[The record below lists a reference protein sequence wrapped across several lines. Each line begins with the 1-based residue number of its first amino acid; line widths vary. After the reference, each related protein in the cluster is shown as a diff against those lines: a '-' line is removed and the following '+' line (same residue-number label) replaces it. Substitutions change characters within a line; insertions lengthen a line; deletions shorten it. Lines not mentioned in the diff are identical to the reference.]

1 MDTLRNF
8 LILFFMVSVTLSSCS
23 GTADVNSTSDTIFK
37 KNLQSSKGREMRS
50 YIGMIGCA
58 VKYDFSCFLNVAE
71 DYLEMQK
78 TELLAEADAE
88 ALQSSGRSDPESK
101 PSYLASIIGKL
112 MKEVSAMF
120 QDGLGGFMKTARESD
135 DEEDDEDDDSD
146 SNVTAVEA
154 RKSSEDLPEAQSREL
169 DQKQKKKK
177 NKKPKKAFYRVA
189 KVALIALVVFLK
201 LGILLKAL
209 QTAIQ
214 FKFLLVSVGTFAI
227 QAVKFW
233 TNFRNKK
240 NDDHHEE
247 IVYKN
252 PYGGDEYS
260 SPPGAV
266 GGGPYGGEYNGVGR
280 NLRDSTKM
288 AYSGQINM

>member
-154 RKSSEDLPEAQSREL
+154 RKSSEVIEDKSDAKGHHHNDKIADGKTKKELINEA
-169 DQKQKKKK
+169 
-177 NKKPKKAFYRVA
+177 
-189 KVALIALVVFLK
+189 IVFLK
-201 LGILLKAL
+201 IVIFIAALALAGTVLAALAGVGVLALKCLA
-209 QTAIQ
+209 AIGLV
-214 FKFLLVSVGTFAI
+214 KFLAI
-227 QAVKFW
+227 
-233 TNFRNKK
+233 KK
-240 NDDHHEE
+240 YASSQHHHHE
-247 IVYKN
+247 IHH
-252 PYGGDEYS
+252 D
-260 SPPGAV
+260 
-266 GGGPYGGEYNGVGR
+266 
-280 NLRDSTKM
+280 
-288 AYSGQINM
+288 

>member
-154 RKSSEDLPEAQSREL
+154 RKSSEGVARS
-169 DQKQKKKK
+169 KKKK
-177 NKKPKKAFYRVA
+177 EEKKKMMKSIHLLLLIMAVKA
-189 KVALIALVVFLK
+189 KVFLLLKLASVAMLGKLLLISTAHLVVSILK
-201 LGILLKAL
+201 YISSLKKHSHDEKPVVYYHD
-209 QTAIQ
+209 THHDHHY
-214 FKFLLVSVGTFAI
+214 
-227 QAVKFW
+227 
-233 TNFRNKK
+233 
-240 NDDHHEE
+240 DDH
-247 IVYKN
+247 
-252 PYGGDEYS
+252 
-260 SPPGAV
+260 V
-266 GGGPYGGEYNGVGR
+266 GV
-280 NLRDSTKM
+280 DDH
-288 AYSGQINM
+288 SGWFS

>member
-154 RKSSEDLPEAQSREL
+154 RKSSEEIKETKET
-169 DQKQKKKK
+169 KQKNEETELETRKKDEDDDFK
-177 NKKPKKAFYRVA
+177 TGLQKYLMDVA
-189 KVALIALVVFLK
+189 MK
-201 LGILLKAL
+201 LILLKIGL
-209 QTAIQ
+209 IGVVVV
-214 FKFLLVSVGTFAI
+214 LVLPDR
-227 QAVKFW
+227 K
-233 TNFRNKK
+233 RKRKK
-240 NDDHHEE
+240 
-247 IVYKN
+247 K
-252 PYGGDEYS
+252 
-260 SPPGAV
+260 
-266 GGGPYGGEYNGVGR
+266 R
-280 NLRDSTKM
+280 K
-288 AYSGQINM
+288 